1 MSDRFERV
9 GSTSELG
16 DGDRLSVI
24 LGDEVSALVI
34 RIADDYYCVED
45 VCTHDGQPMTDG
57 ELNGCELTCP
67 RHGAKFDVRTGKA
80 LCMPATQPVE
90 TFEVEIRGEDIFV
103 KYPND

>member
-24 LGDEVSALVI
+24 LGDEISALVI
-34 RIADDYYCVED
+34 RIGDDYYCVED

-57 ELNGCELTCP
+57 EISGCELTCP
-67 RHGAKFDVRTGKA
+67 RHGAKFDIRTGKA

-90 TFEVEIRGEDIFV
+90 TFKVEIRSDEIFV
-103 KYPND
+103 QYPND